1 MLITKIKSQYFN
13 FKIDFQ
19 IQPVPLEKSKEKI
32 FSHYYEHELTTYLCL
47 GLPNQCF
54 NLKLSFNSYNT
65 WLCTNNNSNPIYYPN
80 LSTKV

>member
-32 FSHYYEHELTTYLCL
+32 FSHYYEHLFMLRTSKSM
-47 GLPNQCF
+47 F
-54 NLKLSFNSYNT
+54 
-65 WLCTNNNSNPIYYPN
+65 
-80 LSTKV
+80 